1 MDYEQ
6 MKRDKEARYE
16 EYKITYAEQL
26 RLQGYINSLE
36 KDNEPLFDAKPTSF
50 FGKRRLK
57 KLIRINE
64 KDIKRYKKE
73 LARLPEAPPFK

>member
-6 MKRDKEARYE
+6 MKSEKDARFKEYSE
-16 EYKITYAEQL
+16 KYADQL

-36 KDNEPLFDAKPTSF
+36 KDNEPLYNAKPTTF
-50 FGKRRLK
+50 LGRRRLK
-57 KLIRINE
+57 KLIKIND

-73 LARLPEAPPFK
+73 LSRMPELPPFK

>member
-6 MKRDKEARYE
+6 MKKEKEARLE
-16 EYKITYAEQL
+16 EYNRTYEEQL

-36 KDNEPLFDAKPTSF
+36 KDNEHLMDAKPTSF

-57 KLIRINE
+57 KLIKIND
-64 KDIKRYKKE
+64 KDIKKYKKA
-73 LARLPEAPPFK
+73 LSRMPEVPLFK